1 MKTLSV
7 LIFVFFLSGCATT
20 DYSKLQ
26 LSSATINNLK
36 VNETK
41 NLENRRHNIQVSF
54 DYDISKFNDVNGLYH
69 CSVQFVLNNKST
81 MTSHKGNKMPCA
93 INSASGHISINWPSP
108 IDRSLNTS
116 KKTLSMM
123 NYPLEFFVA
132 IHQYTSQKTSR
143 FIGRSESLISKI

>member
-1 MKTLSV
+1 MKMSSV
-7 LIFVFFLSGCATT
+7 LIFVFFLSGCANI
-20 DYSKLQ
+20 DYSELQ
-26 LSSATINNLK
+26 LSSATIKNLK
-36 VNETK
+36 VTEIK
-41 NLENRRHNIQVSF
+41 NLEKRNHKIQVSF

-69 CSVQFVLNNKST
+69 CSVQFVLNNNRT
-81 MTSHKGNKMPCA
+81 MTSHKSNKAPCE

-132 IHQYTSQKTSR
+132 IHQDTSKKINR
-143 FIGRSESLISKI
+143 FIGRSESQISKI

>member
-7 LIFVFFLSGCATT
+7 LILVFFLLGCATT

-26 LSSATINNLK
+26 LSSATIKNLK
-36 VNETK
+36 ITEIK
-41 NLENRRHNIQVSF
+41 NLEKRKHKIQVSF

-69 CSVQFVLNNKST
+69 CSVQFVLNNNTT
-81 MTSHKGNKMPCA
+81 MTIHKSNKAPCE
-93 INSASGHISINWPSP
+93 INSATGHISINWPSP

-123 NYPLEFFVA
+123 IYPLEFFIA
-132 IHQYTSQKTSR
+132 IHQDTSKKTNR
-143 FIGRSESLISKI
+143 FIGRSESRISEI